1 MSDVSKEVAGADGS
15 VDRLLMVGVLGT
27 ALGGPHMGAAPYA
40 SAGTADTDRVGSA
53 IAMENIPTSK
63 ANRSGWH
70 IDRRNK
76 ASAQRIQTATFITP
90 A

>member
-1 MSDVSKEVAGADGS
+1 MMAD
-15 VDRLLMVGVLGT
+15 MLGT
-27 ALGGPHMGAAPYA
+27 ALEGPHMGAVPYA

-76 ASAQRIQTATFITP
+76 ASVQRIQTATFITP